1 MRWRKTDKEVRLARQ
16 IVETKL
22 DRLVPK
28 RDGWMERP
36 ARAESVEEYLRRGGK
51 VVKLPPR

>member
-1 MRWRKTDKEVRLARQ
+1 MRWRKTDKAARLARQ

-22 DRLVPK
+22 DRITKNLDDRGTIQNK
-28 RDGWMERP
+28 
-36 ARAESVEEYLRRGGK
+36 ESIDEYLRRGGR